1 MNAILLMYCMQSNEM
16 DDMSDSMIAVAAGR
30 NVAIFVT
37 LTESLPFQIFCLVAR
52 LVIVTILERDFQTFR
67 K

>member
-30 NVAIFVT
+30 NLAIFFMI
-37 LTESLPFQIFCLVAR
+37 LLISKKKYLPFFIQVLR
-52 LVIVTILERDFQTFR
+52 Q
-67 K
+67 